1 MKSKNDFMENDRL
14 VSRSQ
19 NWRSCELSGI
29 KGKYIDFS
37 EIKLFHRRDN
47 IDVSNKICIKIIFK
61 KLLKKTLLKI

>member
-29 KGKYIDFS
+29 TGKYIDFS
-37 EIKLFHRRDN
+37 KIKLFHRRDN